1 MGEKDITY
9 FKSCFWQRVKPPRRF
24 LAFPIQPSMTLY
36 FDMFQN
42 LSDKLSGVLK
52 TLGGKSKLSE
62 DNISDALTEVRKA
75 LLSADVHFKVARE
88 FVDQVK
94 SACLGQEVLKSVE
107 PGQQVVKIINDELVK
122 LLGEGNS
129 ALLTDRPLRVLMVG
143 LHGAGK
149 TTTSAKLA
157 KHLAKDGRTP
167 MLVACDVYRPA
178 AIDQLEFLANQENFS
193 CYLDRENKDVS
204 AIARAGWEK
213 SKSNGSDLVIFDT
226 AGRLQIDDNLV
237 DELDR
242 LKKEIDPHEILLV
255 ADAALGQEAVNVAK
269 TFHERLGLSG
279 IILTKID
286 GDARGGAAL
295 SMKKVTGAPI
305 KFMGTGEKIDEFEAF
320 HPDRLASRILGM
332 GDVVS
337 LVEKAQEHFDEEES
351 ARMAEKMLK
360 AEFDF
365 EDFLTQMRQMKK
377 LGSMGSIAQML
388 PGMSNVQVGDKE
400 EAALGRHEAI
410 ILSMTKQER
419 RFPRIIG
426 GSRRKRI
433 ADGAGVQIRD
443 VNLLI
448 KQFSQMQKMMRK
460 MKGGKMK
467 QLMNAFGGGSGG
479 GLPDLD
485 GMDPKQLAKLAKQF
499 K

>member
-1 MGEKDITY
+1 
-9 FKSCFWQRVKPPRRF
+9 
-24 LAFPIQPSMTLY
+24 
-36 FDMFQN
+36 MFEN
-42 LSDKLSGVLK
+42 LTDKLSSVLRSI
-52 TLGGKSKLSE
+52 GGKSKLSE
-62 DNISDALTEVRKA
+62 ENISEALTEVRKA
-75 LLSADVHFKVARE
+75 LLSADVNFRVARE
-88 FVDQVK
+88 FIDEVK
-94 SACLGQEVLKSVE
+94 TACLGQEVLKSVS

-122 LLGEGNS
+122 LLGEGTTE
-129 ALLTDRPLRVLMVG
+129 LRKDRPLRILMVG

-157 KHLAKDGRTP
+157 RHLSRDGRKP
-167 MLVACDVYRPA
+167 LLVACDVYRPA
-178 AIDQLEFLANQENFS
+178 AIDQLEFLAKQENLA
-193 CYLDRENKDVS
+193 CYLDRENKDVP

-213 SKSNGSDLVIFDT
+213 SKDNGSDLVIFDT
-226 AGRLQIDDNLV
+226 AGRLQIDDELV
-237 DELDR
+237 NELEN
-242 LKKEIDPHEILLV
+242 LKKKVEPHEILLV
-255 ADAALGQEAVNVAK
+255 ADSALGQEAVNVAK
-269 TFHERLGLSG
+269 TFHERLGLTG

-295 SMKKVTGAPI
+295 SMKKITGAPI
-305 KFMGTGEKIDEFEAF
+305 KFIGTGEKIEDFETF

-365 EDFLTQMRQMKK
+365 EDFLSQMRQMKK
-377 LGSMGSIAQML
+377 LGSMGSIAKML

-433 ADGAGVQIRD
+433 ADGSGVRIRD

-448 KQFSQMQKMMRK
+448 KQFSQMQKMMKK

-467 QLMNAFGGGSGG
+467 QLMNAFGGGGM
-479 GLPDLD
+479 PDLE
-485 GMDPKQLAKLAKQF
+485 GMDPKQLARLAKQF

>member
-1 MGEKDITY
+1 
-9 FKSCFWQRVKPPRRF
+9 
-24 LAFPIQPSMTLY
+24 
-36 FDMFQN
+36 MFEN
-42 LSDKLSGVLK
+42 LTDKLSSVLRSI
-52 TLGGKSKLSE
+52 GGKSKLSE
-62 DNISDALTEVRKA
+62 ENISEALTEVRKA
-75 LLSADVHFKVARE
+75 LLSADVNFRVARE
-88 FVDQVK
+88 FIDEVK
-94 SACLGQEVLKSVE
+94 TACLGQEVLKSVS

-122 LLGEGNS
+122 LLGEGNTE
-129 ALLTDRPLRVLMVG
+129 LRKDRPLRILMVG

-157 KHLAKDGRTP
+157 RHLSRDGRKP
-167 MLVACDVYRPA
+167 LLVACDVYRPA
-178 AIDQLEFLANQENFS
+178 AIDQLEFLAKQENLA
-193 CYLDRENKDVS
+193 CYLDRENKDVP

-213 SKSNGSDLVIFDT
+213 SKDNGSDLVIFDT
-226 AGRLQIDDNLV
+226 AGRLQIDDELV
-237 DELDR
+237 NELEN
-242 LKKEIDPHEILLV
+242 LKKKVEPHEILLV
-255 ADAALGQEAVNVAK
+255 ADSALGQEAVNVAK
-269 TFHERLGLSG
+269 TFHERLGLTG

-295 SMKKVTGAPI
+295 SMKKITGAPI
-305 KFMGTGEKIDEFEAF
+305 KFIGTGEKIEDFETF

-365 EDFLTQMRQMKK
+365 EDFLSQMRQMKK
-377 LGSMGSIAQML
+377 LGSMGSIAKML

-400 EAALGRHEAI
+400 EAALGRHESI

-433 ADGAGVQIRD
+433 ADGSGVRIRD

-448 KQFSQMQKMMRK
+448 KQFSQMQKMMKK

-467 QLMNAFGGGSGG
+467 QLMNAFGGGGM
-479 GLPDLD
+479 PDLE
-485 GMDPKQLAKLAKQF
+485 GMDPKQLARLAKQF